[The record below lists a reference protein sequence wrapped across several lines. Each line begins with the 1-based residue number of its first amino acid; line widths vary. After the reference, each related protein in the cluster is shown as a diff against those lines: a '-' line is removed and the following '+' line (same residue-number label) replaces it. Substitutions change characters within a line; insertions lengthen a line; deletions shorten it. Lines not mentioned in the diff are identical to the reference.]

1 MAPQSSP
8 DPEAPVSEWIARFV
22 ADIPSAVALFDR
34 DMRYAA
40 ANNRWL
46 NAFGVVGE
54 GVIGQCHE
62 QIDPASATLLADL
75 HRRALAGETAEAS
88 LGDDDALTQGAS
100 HRIVCVRAHH
110 DRDGTILGVVATVHE
125 ALAITTEKSLQ
136 YETDALTGLA
146 GRHCFME
153 R

>member
-1 MAPQSSP
+1 MMDLRLPVAARATRSTYFHITISGSLGQQRLPRRGRSDSFNLPGNRLPANVWKALLVVMAPQSSP
-8 DPEAPVSEWIARFV
+8 GPEAPASEWIARFV

-75 HRRALAGETAEAS
+75 HRRALAGETVE
-88 LGDDDALTQGAS
+88 
-100 HRIVCVRAHH
+100 
-110 DRDGTILGVVATVHE
+110 
-125 ALAITTEKSLQ
+125 
-136 YETDALTGLA
+136 
-146 GRHCFME
+146 
-153 R
+153 